1 VFFGEEE
8 GSPEGF
14 YRVCGGEVVGGP
26 YGDSRETGSQ
36 ASEKPVQETREI
48 PTVVTALGLL
58 IAVILMV
65 VGFRFRARQAAEA
78 EKAHAAIP
86 HHDRLS
92 CPKCNA
98 ILGAKSMITQAEI
111 LCKCGTRVNTVSGH
125 AI

>member
-1 VFFGEEE
+1 LVFFGEEE

-86 HHDRLS
+86 HHDRLNLGIPGSS
-92 CPKCNA
+92 CELRAMFVLATAPR
-98 ILGAKSMITQAEI
+98 L
-111 LCKCGTRVNTVSGH
+111 TVEFTSLMSR
-125 AI
+125 IC